1 VDASAGVVVDFV
13 DLDDFEEAV
22 FDVVVLDVVP
32 PLLAGCVLV
41 AAASRARTSRFMMY
55 IKHHD
60 RPEVS
65 TLVGTEDEEH
75 RPEDAEKRP

>member
-1 VDASAGVVVDFV
+1 LVDFE
-13 DLDDFEEAV
+13 DLADFELAV
-22 FDVVVLDVVP
+22 FDVVDLEDVVP